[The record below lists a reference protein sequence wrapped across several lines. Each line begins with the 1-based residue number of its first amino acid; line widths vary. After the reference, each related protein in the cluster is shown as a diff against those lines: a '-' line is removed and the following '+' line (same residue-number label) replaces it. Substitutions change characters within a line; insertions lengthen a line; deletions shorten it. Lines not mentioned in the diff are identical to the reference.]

1 MIHALLAVH
10 MNSMPVNATE
20 ELHMVELYSSKI
32 SVVIAIKT
40 LIIKN
45 CVYRIFLDK
54 GGYRICCSQKL
65 LLNAFFNDLNKRV

>member
-1 MIHALLAVH
+1 

-20 ELHMVELYSSKI
+20 ELHIVELYSSKI

-54 GGYRICCSQKL
+54 GGYRIKKEKK
-65 LLNAFFNDLNKRV
+65 KRWL

>member
-20 ELHMVELYSSKI
+20 EIHMVELYSSKI

-45 CVYRIFLDK
+45 FYVYSTFLDK
-54 GGYRICCSQKL
+54 GSYRIYCSKKL
-65 LLNAFFNDLNKRV
+65 L